1 MTNTY
6 TCKTDLSR
14 EPALKAL
21 LEKQGFVFKPADH
34 AFWRAQ
40 NKEVT
45 VTFYKS
51 GKLLAQ
57 GKDAEAFAVSL
68 LMGTP
73 LRQGFVGLA
82 TLPAQVEQGAA
93 APCRQPVVKAKQ
105 GVTTPCSIPAVTDA
119 WESWIGT
126 DESGKGDYFG
136 PLVIASVLADKDNL
150 EKLAKLG
157 VADSKTLNDGFMA
170 KIAPEIK
177 AVSTFAIVT
186 INPAK
191 YNELYK
197 KIANLNNLLAWGHAR
212 AIENILE
219 KKPCQNAL
227 SDKFGNESLIKNALL
242 KNGRSINLVQRTKA
256 ESDIAVAA
264 ASILARDEFVRRLR
278 KMSAEYGM
286 DFPKGASGAVIA
298 RAKAFVG
305 KYGREKLAEVAKL
318 HFKTTN
324 SLT

>member
-6 TCKTDLSR
+6 SCKTDISR
-14 EPALKAL
+14 ESTLKAI
-21 LEKQGFVFKPADH
+21 LEQQGFSFKSADH
-34 AFWRAQ
+34 AYWRAQ
-40 NKEVT
+40 NKEIT

-51 GKLLAQ
+51 GKLLVQ
-57 GKDAEAFAVSL
+57 GKDADTFATTCLKEKQDAKSVIPVQTTFS
-68 LMGTP
+68 
-73 LRQGFVGLA
+73 
-82 TLPAQVEQGAA
+82 AA
-93 APCRQPVVKAKQ
+93 VAPVW
-105 GVTTPCSIPAVTDA
+105 DA
-119 WESWIGT
+119 WIGT

-136 PLVIASVLADKDNL
+136 PLVIAGVLADKDNI

-157 VADSKTLNDGFMA
+157 AADSKTLNDGFIA

-177 AVSTFAIVT
+177 AITTFAVVV

-197 KIANLNNLLAWGHAR
+197 KIGNLNNLLAWGHAR

-242 KNGRSINLVQRTKA
+242 KNGRNINLVQRTKA

-264 ASILARDEFVRRLR
+264 ASILARDEYVRRMK
-278 KMSAEYGM
+278 KMSSEYGIEL
-286 DFPKGASGAVIA
+286 PKGASELVIS
-298 RAKAFVG
+298 RAKEFVG
-305 KYGREKLAEVAKL
+305 KHGREKLAEVAKL

-324 SLT
+324 SLA